1 MNAIQEE
8 ATAVQKKNT
17 RQANR
22 YASATAPDPMA
33 EAERRIAEARRQHAT
48 ELDLSHLRLTEVPA
62 ALGQLQQ
69 LQKLHLRNNQLVEVP
84 AVLGELQQLQEL
96 FLGENQLREVTDTLA
111 ELRQLRWLSLLGN
124 QLQTMPRVV
133 YNLEQLEVL
142 GLGRNELEEIPSD
155 IYELR
160 KLQRLYLWNNRL
172 KEIPPTLGM
181 VKQLSVLSLFNNQ
194 VREIPASL
202 GNLHQLRELFLNNNQ
217 LQELPAALSGLQQL
231 QKLELS
237 ANQLRELPAALGE
250 LQQIEELFLNNNQL
264 RKLPVT
270 FRECKKL
277 VRLFLHG
284 NPDLGIPA
292 EILGPRS
299 EDVDRQKQV
308 LPANPADILDY
319 YFRPKRPLLEAK
331 LILVGRG
338 AVGKT
343 SLVNRLVH
351 NTFGK
356 EKKTEGIKITGWD
369 VPLLGGDQAHLNV
382 WDFGGQEIMHA
393 THQFFLTRRSLY
405 LLVLSGREGNA
416 DQDAEYWLKLIES
429 FGGESPTL
437 VVLNKQRE
445 HPFDVNQRQL
455 RGKYP
460 FIRGFLKTDCGDCVG
475 LDDLRRRIEQEIN
488 ALPHLRDGFPSEWF
502 AVKDRLPRLRR
513 NFVSFDQYR
522 KVCRGLQVT
531 SEAQQNLLGRYLH
544 DLGVML
550 NFREDE
556 RLQDTHVLKPHWV
569 TEGIYTIINAPQLAE
584 HRGELRMRD
593 LKGILP
599 DKDYPSHMHPFILD
613 LMKKFELCFTFPDE
627 DTHFLIP
634 ELLDIQ
640 EPEVAAEFNP
650 EKCLNFRY
658 EYEVLP
664 EGLLPRFIV
673 RTHGL
678 IEDEHR
684 WRTGVIL
691 RFEEGRALVKADV
704 VDKKV
709 FIRVAGQSEARRR
722 LLAVIRSDFERIH
735 ADMKFRPVELV
746 PLHEHPDE
754 FVTYDELLVYEQNGV
769 KTFPKV
775 VDKKI
780 IHIDVQELLNGVD
793 LTGTRRREDR
803 REELAEMREEPI
815 RVFISYAH
823 KDERFRLALEPHLKL
838 LQRQRLIATWHDRLI
853 KPGAEWADVID
864 ANLEHAKIVLLMV
877 SADFIASD
885 YCWEV
890 EMKRAVERHEE
901 GEARVIPVIIRDA
914 KWDTAPFAK
923 LQALPA
929 KGKAV
934 DLWRKKDE
942 AWRSVA
948 DGIEKVAIELRKKK
962 NRATADSE

>member
-1 MNAIQEE
+1 
-8 ATAVQKKNT
+8 VQKKSLHQT
-17 RQANR
+17 KRS
-22 YASATAPDPMA
+22 ASADMSDPMA
-33 EAERRIAEARRQHAT
+33 EAERRIAEARRQNAIN
-48 ELDLSHLRLTEVPA
+48 LDLSGLGLTEVPA
-62 ALGQLQQ
+62 S
-69 LQKLHLRNNQLVEVP
+69 
-84 AVLGELQQLQEL
+84 LGELRQLQEISL
-96 FLGENQLREVTDTLA
+96 HNNQLREIPVA
-111 ELRQLRWLSLLGN
+111 ICELQSLQKLWLFSNPLREVPTSLGQLKQLEWLSLDDT
-124 QLQTMPRVV
+124 QLQNVPT
-133 YNLEQLEVL
+133 VL
-142 GLGRNELEEIPSD
+142 GQLHHLQGLGLRN
-155 IYELR
+155 
-160 KLQRLYLWNNRL
+160 
-172 KEIPPTLGM
+172 T
-181 VKQLSVLSLFNNQ
+181 
-194 VREIPASL
+194 
-202 GNLHQLRELFLNNNQ
+202 Q
-217 LQELPAALSGLQQL
+217 LQELPAVLSHLQ
-231 QKLELS
+231 ELFWLDLDN
-237 ANQLRELPAALGE
+237 NQLRELPATLS
-250 LQQIEELFLNNNQL
+250 
-264 RKLPVT
+264 
-270 FRECKKL
+270 ECKNL
-277 VRLFLHG
+277 TYLFLHG
-284 NPDLGIPA
+284 NPDLCIPA
-292 EILGPRS
+292 EILGPTREEWLTNS
-299 EDVDRQKQV
+299 NSHQ
-308 LPANPADILDY
+308 PANPADILNY

-351 NTFGK
+351 NTFGR

-369 VPLLGGDQAHLNV
+369 VPLRGDDKAHLNV

-405 LLVLSGREGNA
+405 LLVLSGREGKE

-455 RGKYP
+455 QGKYP
-460 FIRGFLKTDCGDCVG
+460 FIRGFLKTDCGDCFG
-475 LDDLRRRIEQEIN
+475 FDDLRHRIEQEIN
-488 ALPHLRDGFPSEWF
+488 VLPHLRDGFPAEWF
-502 AVKDRLPRLRR
+502 AVKDQLPRSRK
-513 NFVSFDQYR
+513 NFISFDEYR
-522 KVCRGLQVT
+522 KVCRRLQVK
-531 SEAQQNLLGRYLH
+531 SEGHQNLLGRYLH

-584 HRGELRMRD
+584 QRGELRVRD

-599 DKDYPSHMHPFILD
+599 DKKYPSHMRPFILD

-640 EPEVAAEFNP
+640 EPEAAAEFKP
-650 EKCLNFRY
+650 AECLNFRY

-691 RFEEGRALVKADV
+691 LFEEGRALVKADV

-709 FIRVAGQSEARRR
+709 FIHVTGKAEAPRR

-735 ADMKFRPVELV
+735 ADLKFKPAELV

-754 FVTYDELLVYEQNGV
+754 SVTYDELLVYEQNGM
-769 KTFPKV
+769 KTFTKV
-775 VDKKI
+775 VGKNI
-780 IHIDVQELLNGVD
+780 IQIDVQELLNGVD
-793 LTGTRRREDR
+793 LAGTRRREDR
-803 REELAEMREEPI
+803 REELAEMGEEPI

-864 ANLEHAKIVLLMV
+864 ANLEHSKIILLLV

-885 YCWEV
+885 YCWEI
-890 EMKRAVERHEE
+890 EMKRALERHEK
-901 GEARVIPVIIRDA
+901 GKACVIPVIIRDC
-914 KWDTAPFAK
+914 KWGTAPFAE

-948 DGIEKVAIELRKKK
+948 DGIEKVAAELQKKK
-962 NRATADSE
+962 RRAPADSE

>member
-1 MNAIQEE
+1 
-8 ATAVQKKNT
+8 VPKKIARQIMLSTQTNT
-17 RQANR
+17 FG
-22 YASATAPDPMA
+22 PMA
-33 EAERRIAEARRQHAT
+33 EAEWQIAEALQKNAAK
-48 ELDLSHLRLTEVPA
+48 LNLSGLGLTKVPA
-62 ALGQLQQ
+62 ALGKLRRLQR
-69 LQKLHLRNNQLVEVP
+69 LDLSHNKLEDLP
-84 AVLGELQQLQEL
+84 SALGELQQLQHL
-96 FLGENQLREVTDTLA
+96 DLSHNKLGELPLALGKLEELRYIDLQFNQLETIPAELDKLRQLRVLILHANMLREIPATLGSLRSLRELYLGMNQLCDVPATLGELRHLQILMLFNNQLREV
-111 ELRQLRWLSLLGN
+111 
-124 QLQTMPRVV
+124 
-133 YNLEQLEVL
+133 
-142 GLGRNELEEIPSD
+142 
-155 IYELR
+155 
-160 KLQRLYLWNNRL
+160 
-172 KEIPPTLGM
+172 
-181 VKQLSVLSLFNNQ
+181 
-194 VREIPASL
+194 PAVIVE
-202 GNLHQLRELFLNNNQ
+202 LHQLRELALSDNQ
-217 LQELPAALSGLQQL
+217 LREIPAELDRLQQL
-231 QKLELS
+231 QRLDLDG
-237 ANQLRELPAALGE
+237 NQLREVPATL
-250 LQQIEELFLNNNQL
+250 LKCKNLKYLFLERNL
-264 RKLPVT
+264 
-270 FRECKKL
+270 
-277 VRLFLHG
+277 
-284 NPDLGIPA
+284 DLGIPA
-292 EILGPRS
+292 EILGPKWA
-299 EDVDRQKQV
+299 DINDGTPQAK
-308 LPANPADILDY
+308 PADILDY

-356 EKKTEGIKITGWD
+356 EKKTEGIKITGWN
-369 VPLLGGDQAHLNV
+369 VLLPSGEQAHLNV

-405 LLVLSGREGNA
+405 LLVLSGREGSV
-416 DQDAEYWLKLIES
+416 DQDAEYWLKMIES
-429 FGGESPTL
+429 FGGESPVL

-445 HPFDVNQRQL
+445 HPCEVNLRQL
-455 RGKYP
+455 QGKYP
-460 FIRGFLKTDCGDCVG
+460 FIRGFLKTDCGDCFG
-475 LDDLRRRIEQEIN
+475 LDDLRCRLEHEIN

-502 AVKDRLPRLRR
+502 AVKDQLPRLRK
-513 NFVSFDQYR
+513 NFVSFDHYR
-522 KVCRGLQVT
+522 KVCRRLQVK

-569 TEGIYTIINAPQLAE
+569 TDGIYKIINAPQLAE
-584 HRGELRMRD
+584 QRGELQVRD

-599 DKDYPSHMHPFILD
+599 DKEYPSKMHLFILD
-613 LMKKFELCFTFPDE
+613 LMKKFDLCFPFPDS
-627 DTHFLIP
+627 DTHYLIP

-640 EPEVAAEFNP
+640 EPEAAAEFKP
-650 EKCLNFRY
+650 AECLNFRY
-658 EYEVLP
+658 EYEVLH

-691 RFEEGRALVKADV
+691 RFEEGRALVKADM

-709 FIRVAGQSEARRR
+709 FIHVTGQAEARRR

-735 ADMKFRPVELV
+735 AELKFKPAALV

-754 FVTYDELLVYEQNGV
+754 SVVYDDLLVYEQNGM

-775 VDKKI
+775 IEKKVI
-780 IHIDVQELLNGVD
+780 QVDVQELLNGVD
-793 LTGTRRREDR
+793 LAGTRREDR

-853 KPGAEWADVID
+853 KPGTEWADVID
-864 ANLEHAKIVLLMV
+864 ANLEHAKIILLLA

-885 YCWEV
+885 YCWEI
-890 EMKRAVERHEE
+890 EMKRALERHEA
-901 GEARVIPVIIRDA
+901 GEARVIPVIIRDC

-942 AWRSVA
+942 AWRGVA
-948 DGIEKVAIELRKKK
+948 DGIEKAATELRKKK
-962 NRATADSE
+962 RRVSADSE